1 MPSSSTKTL
10 IGNDQR
16 YLTLYV
22 SLEMSPKSWL
32 VTSLLSGTTRMS
44 KRQVKG
50 GDSETLL
57 GLLKSLRLQNCGSS
71 VKIAV
76 IQEVGMEGFWL
87 HRLLE
92 NAGIESWLVDP
103 GSIATSRRSR
113 RVKTNRIDGEALIR
127 VLMAFKR
134 GEPRV
139 GSMVVPPSPAE
150 EDRRRIGRERRDLL
164 GKRVEETNKIRGLL
178 FTHGVREFDPLA
190 NISRQNLDKLRT
202 GDGRAFTSAS
212 ESRIIARP
220 PPAEFID

>member
-1 MPSSSTKTL
+1 VA
-10 IGNDQR
+10 Q
-16 YLTLYV
+16 
-22 SLEMSPKSWL
+22 
-32 VTSLLSGTTRMS
+32 
-44 KRQVKG
+44 
-50 GDSETLL
+50 
-57 GLLKSLRLQNCGSS
+57 QNCGSS

-76 IQEVGMEGFWL
+76 IQEVGMEGFCL

-113 RVKTNRIDGEALIR
+113 RVKTDRIDGEALIR

-190 NISRQNLDKLRT
+190 NNSRQNLDKLRT
-202 GDGRAFTSAS
+202 GDGRALPPHLKAELLRALHRLNLLIDQIKAVEAERDALADEAAALAPVNVLAKLKASANP
-212 ESRIIARP
+212 SRGRFPVIREKTGNFAKSL
-220 PPAEFID
+220 A